1 MKWIALCL
9 RNKLIVYVLS
19 LALCLA
25 GLFALSSRPLSPFPQ
40 IKINAAN
47 IFIIYSGAN
56 AQLVEKQITS
66 AVIAQLQSLNN
77 IQYIS
82 AQSQAGYVYIT
93 IIFNAMSDNEL
104 LQARSDISQAINSAH
119 LPSSVPAPRIIM
131 QSGTSGLIGFIVTSQ
146 QLSLFDLSNFI
157 SATLVPKFSTL
168 PGVQVG
174 RDSLTSAVRI
184 KLKPE
189 LLAQYQL
196 NPSDVAST
204 INQNYQSAPLGS
216 LLIDKQ
222 NYSLNTTDNYN
233 SFNELQNLVVGYQHK
248 VATPI
253 YLKDIATIAF
263 ERRYDSEPPYT
274 NFNGQTAA
282 DIWLYTKTDAN
293 PFLISS
299 SSRAYV
305 NSIKNTLP
313 ADLKITPVFDMS
325 DVMLTSFKEVAFTII
340 TASLLVLLVA
350 LVFLGRLKTT
360 LIPIIAIP
368 VCLLGAT
375 IFISL
380 CGVTINL
387 LMLLAMVIA
396 VGLVVDDAIV
406 VVENITRSLEQGL
419 NKYDAVLEGT
429 SSIAPTIIGITLT
442 LLAVY
447 MPMVFSEG
455 IVTQLLRPF
464 AFTLASAVFISG
476 IVALTLTPV
485 MALTLMDDHA
495 ANRYQIWFERVLHKI
510 IDYYQTIL
518 HFVFKKPWLS
528 LSVVI
533 VLVAIGGY
541 YAARLP
547 QTVFPSDPESAIRI
561 TIDATPSDN
570 IASLTQKI
578 TQFSAFYKNDKVKYY
593 VLNSNTDNSGDLS
606 MRAQIQYK
614 EQYLRQIPEF
624 AEQVNQFIKEHNIKN
639 SYAAVS
645 NFMNS
650 GDDDHD
656 ISFYLYG
663 ATDIDGVNASAQA
676 LTDILSKSPMFS
688 LVTNTINI
696 PQKQL
701 AFDLDVLKAARL
713 GITRVQILQ
722 LLSVAYSGIQMDN
735 DFSIAGLTV
744 PIVVKLDNA
753 ELTDPT
759 SFQKLTIQSPLNRK
773 FYPLGDFV
781 TLKTIAKPTA
791 VTTLNN
797 QPAVKIETKLNKG
810 YELGS
815 SIDWIN
821 QILPTVGAHLQIQ
834 YVDKALEFLQSNN
847 QSLYIAILGLVC
859 VYFLLTLLFRSL
871 LDPFIIMLTVPFT
884 VIGGALSL
892 YLIGGSLNI
901 FSTLGLITLVGLITK
916 HGVLIVQFANAE
928 LKKGSAVLDAILTA
942 TRYRFRPIIMTTLA
956 MIFGALPLMLSDKIM
971 YVSRENLA
979 IVIIGGLTIGTIFSL
994 IIVPLV
1000 YVLIKRPISSHAVH

>member
-1 MKWIALCL
+1 MKWVALCL
-9 RNKLIVYVLS
+9 RNKLIIYVLS
-19 LALCLA
+19 FALCLA

-40 IKINAAN
+40 IKTNAFN
-47 IFIIYSGAN
+47 VFITYPGAN

-66 AVIAQLQSLNN
+66 AVISRFQSLDN

-82 AQSQAGYVYIT
+82 AQSQAGYAYIT
-93 IIFNAMSDNEL
+93 LIFNDMTDNEL
-104 LQARSDISQAINSAH
+104 LQAQVNISQAINSAH
-119 LPSSVPAPRIIM
+119 LPNSVPQPQVILQA
-131 QSGTSGLIGFIVTSQ
+131 GTSGLVDFIVTSKQ
-146 QLSLFDLSNFI
+146 VSLFDLDNFI
-157 SATLVPKFSTL
+157 LATLVPKFSTL

-174 RDSLTSAVRI
+174 SDSLSPVVKI

-196 NPSDVAST
+196 NPSDIGNT

-216 LLIDKQ
+216 LLIEQQ
-222 NYSLNTTDNYN
+222 NYFLNTTDNYN
-233 SFNELQNLVVGYQHK
+233 TFSELQNLVVGYQNSG
-248 VATPI
+248 AAPI
-253 YLKDIATIAF
+253 YLKNIASIAF
-263 ERRYDSEPPYT
+263 ERRNNAEMPYT
-274 NFNGQTAA
+274 NLNGQTAA
-282 DIWLYTKTDAN
+282 DVWLYTKTNSN

-299 SSRAYV
+299 TSTAYV
-305 NSIKNTLP
+305 NSLKNTLP
-313 ADLKITPVFDMS
+313 ADLKITSMFDIS
-325 DVMLTSFKEVAFTII
+325 NIMLTSFEEVALTILS
-340 TASLLVLLVA
+340 ASLLVLLVA

-360 LIPIIAIP
+360 IIPIITIP
-368 VCLLGAT
+368 VCLLGAA

-406 VVENITRSLEQGL
+406 VVENITRSIEQGL
-419 NKYDAVLEGT
+419 SKYDAVLEGT

-447 MPMVFSEG
+447 MPMVFSGG
-455 IVTQLLRPF
+455 IVAQLLRPF

-485 MALTLMDDHA
+485 MALALMDDHQP
-495 ANRYQIWFERVLHKI
+495 NRYQIWFERVLHQI
-510 IDYYQTIL
+510 IDQYQKIL
-518 HFVFKKPWLS
+518 HFVFKKPLFS

-533 VLVAIGGY
+533 LLVAIGGY
-541 YAARLP
+541 YALRLP
-547 QTVFPSDPESAIRI
+547 QMIFPSDPEGSIRI
-561 TIDATPSDN
+561 TIDATPSDS

-578 TQFSAFYKNDKVKYY
+578 AQFSSFYQDAKVKNY
-593 VLNSNTDNSGDLS
+593 LLESNRDNTGALS

-614 EQYLRQIPEF
+614 EKYLRQTPLFTDQI
-624 AEQVNQFIKEHNIKN
+624 NQFIKDHNIKN
-639 SYAAVS
+639 SYATVS
-645 NFMNS
+645 DFMNW
-650 GDDDHD
+650 GDDSHD

-663 ATDIDGVNASAQA
+663 ATDIDGINAAAQT
-676 LTDILSKSPMFS
+676 LTDLLTKSPIFS
-688 LVTNTINI
+688 LATNTINI

-701 AFDLDVLKAARL
+701 AFDLDTLKAARL
-713 GITRVQILQ
+713 GITRIQILQ
-722 LLSVAYSGIQMDN
+722 LLSAAYSGIQMDN
-735 DFSIAGLTV
+735 DFSIAGLSV
-744 PIVVKLDNA
+744 PIVMKLDNA
-753 ELTDPT
+753 ELTDPN
-759 SFQKLTIQSPLNRK
+759 SFQKLMIQSPRNHK

-781 TLKTIAKPTA
+781 TIKTIAKPLA

-810 YELGS
+810 YDMAS

-821 QILPTVGAHLQIQ
+821 QTLQIAAPHLQIQ
-834 YVDKALEFLQSNN
+834 YVDKALSFIQSNN
-847 QSLYIAILGLVC
+847 ESLYIALLGVIC
-859 VYFLLTLLFRSL
+859 VYFLLSLLFKSMV
-871 LDPFIIMLTVPFT
+871 DPFIIMLTVPFT

-928 LKKGSAVLDAILTA
+928 LTKGGTVLDAILLA

-956 MIFGALPLMLSDKIM
+956 MIFGALPLILSDKIM

-994 IIVPLV
+994 VIVPLV
-1000 YVLIKRPISSHAVH
+1000 YFLIKRPITK